1 MPEEKSHK
9 PIHETYFHLRRGIAA
24 IATATGPPIFA
35 YLLITFST
43 RY

>member
-1 MPEEKSHK
+1 MSEEKLHK
-9 PIHETYFHLRRGIAA
+9 PIHETYFHLRIGIAA
-24 IATATGPPIFA
+24 IATGTPIIA